1 MSFAIFVV
9 SNESGILTKM
19 SKNEFILKPTR
30 MLTHPHTTRS
40 RLMLE
45 VASQLVNRKDF
56 PYLQARIDLREQG
69 ADEWP
74 LTLFASDSPATIH
87 EVAAGKVQFAIINPS
102 MILKLA
108 ALGSAPFK
116 EPIPL
121 RIIAVL
127 PALDQMVFAVNRESG
142 FKSFSDIRERKYPL
156 RVSLRRQPD
165 HSLHVIMDHVFK
177 AAGFSLDDIVS
188 WGGNVRYDDG
198 MPYGA
203 NRIGAVQRSEI
214 EAIFDEGASAWGN
227 MALELGMTF
236 LTLDDVILQRVEAV
250 GLRRAVIEKKYFPKL
265 SADVPTLDFSGW
277 PIYTHENTSD
287 AFVIDFCRALEAS
300 KERIPWAQAAPLPLA
315 QMVRDTPEGH
325 LEVPLHSAAER
336 FWRECGYLS

>member
-1 MSFAIFVV
+1 MSNDEIR
-9 SNESGILTKM
+9 S
-19 SKNEFILKPTR
+19 KPTR

-45 VASQLVNRKDF
+45 VASQLVSRKDF
-56 PYLQARIDLREQG
+56 PYLQARISLREQG

-87 EVAAGKVQFAIINPS
+87 EIAAGKVQFAIINPS

-108 ALGSAPFK
+108 ALGSAPFMT
-116 EPIPL
+116 PIPL
-121 RIIAVL
+121 RTIAVL
-127 PALDQMVFAVNRESG
+127 PARDQMVFAVKATSG
-142 FKSFSDIRERKYPL
+142 LTSFGDIRERKYPL
-156 RVSLRRQPD
+156 QVSLRGQPD
-165 HSLHVIMDHVFK
+165 HSLHVIIDHVLK
-177 AAGFSLDDIVS
+177 AAGFSLDEIVS
-188 WGGNVRYDDG
+188 WGGRVRYDSG

-203 NRIGAVQRSEI
+203 NRIGAVQGGEV

-236 LTLDDVILQRVEAV
+236 LSLEENTLRQLEAI
-250 GLRRAVIEKKYFPKL
+250 GLRRALIEKKFFPTL

-277 PIYTHENTSD
+277 PIYTHESTSD
-287 AFVIDFCRALEAS
+287 EFVTDFCQALEAS

-315 QMVRDTPEGH
+315 QMVRDTAEGH
-325 LEVPLHSAAER
+325 LEVPLHPAAER
-336 FWRECGYLS
+336 YWRERGYLP